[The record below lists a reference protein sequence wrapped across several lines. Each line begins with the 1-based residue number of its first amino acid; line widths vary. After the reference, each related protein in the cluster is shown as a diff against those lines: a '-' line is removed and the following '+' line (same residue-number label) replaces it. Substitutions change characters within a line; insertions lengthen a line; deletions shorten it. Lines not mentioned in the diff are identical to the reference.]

1 MNAGGVRAPHPQKA
15 KKEPHIWHLGLFQG
29 SNQGIMMTLV
39 LIKRRAKKFFR
50 EWVLPVG
57 LGLLFVAPLRSAVLD
72 WNWVPS
78 GSMKPTIVEGELVLV
93 NKLAYDLKFPFTT
106 RHLAQWRNPVRGDIV
121 VFFSPRDGERLVKRV
136 IGLPGD
142 VIEMKDD
149 VLAING
155 RPLEYKVEDA
165 APYRRDIFEDRH
177 PVVARES
184 LEGCNHLVLAF
195 PQRLALR
202 TFGPYVV
209 PAGEYF
215 MMGDSRDNS
224 ADSRFFGGVK
234 REAIIGKA
242 TVVLLS
248 FDTQRYLLPR
258 PGRFFHPL
266 ASKQI

>member
-1 MNAGGVRAPHPQKA
+1 MMNPVF
-15 KKEPHIWHLGLFQG
+15 L
-29 SNQGIMMTLV
+29 
-39 LIKRRAKKFFR
+39 KRRAKKFFR
-50 EWVLPVG
+50 EWVLPIG
-57 LGLLFVAPLRSAVLD
+57 LVLLIVAPLRSAVLD

-78 GSMKPTIVEGELVLV
+78 GSMKPTIVEGDLVLV

-106 RHLAQWRNPVRGDIV
+106 HHLAQWSDPSRGDIV
-121 VFFSPRDGERLVKRV
+121 VFFSPKDGERLVKRV

-142 VIEMKDD
+142 TIEMKDD
-149 VLAING
+149 VLSING
-155 RPLEYKVEDA
+155 KPLEYKVEDA
-165 APYRRDIFEDRH
+165 APYRRDIFEDQH

-202 TFGPYVV
+202 TFGPYIV

-234 REAIIGKA
+234 REEIVGKA

-248 FDTQRYLLPR
+248 FDPQRYLRPR
-258 PGRFFHPL
+258 SGRFFHSL
-266 ASKQI
+266 AARQS

>member
-1 MNAGGVRAPHPQKA
+1 MRTPVF
-15 KKEPHIWHLGLFQG
+15 L
-29 SNQGIMMTLV
+29 
-39 LIKRRAKKFFR
+39 KRRAKRFFR

-57 LGLLFVAPLRSAVLD
+57 LVFLLVAPLRSAVLD

-106 RHLAQWRNPVRGDIV
+106 HHLAQWSDPGRGDIA
-121 VFFSPRDGERLVKRV
+121 VFFSPKDGERLVKRV

-142 VIEMKDD
+142 TIEMKADI
-149 VLAING
+149 LSING
-155 RPLEYKVEDA
+155 KPLKYQIED
-165 APYRRDIFEDRH
+165 PTSFRRDIFEDQH

-184 LEGCNHLVLAF
+184 LGGCLHLVLAF
-195 PQRLALR
+195 PERPALR

-224 ADSRFFGGVK
+224 ADSRFFGTVK
-234 REAIIGKA
+234 RAAIVGKA

-248 FDTQRYLLPR
+248 FDPQRHLRPR
-258 PGRFFHPL
+258 PDRFFHYL
-266 ASKQI
+266 AANQ